1 MTTRWTKMD
10 GWLTN
15 YMDENYIK
23 IRMRGKK
30 GQDSTPSPSLSW
42 PYNEP
47 HELGLL
53 PKPSKSRWVLGHWAM
68 VAWAF
73 GFLQCIVAPSSSMAP
88 LTPSPSSL
96 LLPLDDLPIKLKY
109 PIHLL
114 ILFQKLDVWNQL
126 KTRIGF
132 KVTYPNWPNVT
143 RT

>member
-1 MTTRWTKMD
+1 
-10 GWLTN
+10 
-15 YMDENYIK
+15 
-23 IRMRGKK
+23 
-30 GQDSTPSPSLSW
+30 
-42 PYNEP
+42 
-47 HELGLL
+47 
-53 PKPSKSRWVLGHWAM
+53 
-68 VAWAF
+68 
-73 GFLQCIVAPSSSMAP
+73 MAP